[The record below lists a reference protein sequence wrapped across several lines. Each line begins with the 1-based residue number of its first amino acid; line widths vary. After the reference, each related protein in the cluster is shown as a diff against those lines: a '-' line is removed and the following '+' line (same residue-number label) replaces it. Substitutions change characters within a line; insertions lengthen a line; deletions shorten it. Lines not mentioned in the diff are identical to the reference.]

1 MKILSVV
8 GARPQFIKL
17 APLVKAVQEKRGS
30 SSKGKIKH
38 IITHTGQHYDYEMN
52 KVFFD
57 ELGIPEPDYNL
68 EVGSASHGWQTGE
81 MIKRAEEVMTKEKPD
96 LVLVYGDTNSTLA
109 GSIASSKLGIAVA
122 HVESGLRSFNR
133 SMPEETNRV
142 LTDHCSDILFCPTE
156 NASKNLIKEGFSNVV
171 NDGKLA
177 DLASDKSSVLTP
189 HFPIV
194 INVGDIM
201 YDAVLLGLEIAEKKS
216 NILEKLTLEPK
227 KYYLATVHRAE
238 NSDDRQKLKSILDA
252 FSEISK
258 QRPVIF
264 PVHPRTRKNLEAFH
278 LLSSDFGQVQMIEPI
293 SYFDMLILE
302 KNANKIL
309 TDSGGMQKE
318 AYFWRVPCVTLREE
332 TEWVETLERGHNI
345 LTGMDKNR
353 IIQSATQSYTDEHD
367 SFSTNYY
374 GDGHA
379 ADRILRV
386 ISCARFD

>member
-1 MKILSVV
+1 MSVV

-17 APLVKAVQEKRGS
+17 APLVKAVQEKRS
-30 SSKGKIKH
+30 ASSKRKFEH
-38 IITHTGQHYDYEMN
+38 IITHTGQHYDYQMN
-52 KVFFD
+52 KIFFD

-68 EVGSASHGWQTGE
+68 EVGSASHGWQIGE
-81 MIKRAEEVMTKEKPD
+81 MIKKAEEVMTKEKPD

-109 GSIASSKLGIAVA
+109 GAITSSKLGIAIA
-122 HVESGLRSFNR
+122 HVEAGLRSYNR

-156 NASKNLIKEGFSNVV
+156 NASKNLIKEGFSNVA

-177 DLASDKSSVLTP
+177 DLASDKLSVLTS

-216 NILEKLTLEPK
+216 NILKKLKLEPK

-238 NSDDRQKLKSILDA
+238 NSDENEKLKSIMDA
-252 FSEISK
+252 FREISK

-264 PVHPRTRKNLEAFH
+264 PVHPRTKKNLETFH
-278 LLSSDFGQVQMIEPI
+278 IFSSLGNEVRMIDPV

-302 KNANKIL
+302 KNADKIL

-318 AYFWRVPCVTLREE
+318 AHFWGVPCVTLREE

-345 LTGMDKNR
+345 LTGTDKNR
-353 IIQSATQSYTDEHD
+353 IIESATQSYTDKHD
-367 SFSTNYY
+367 SFSTNCY

-379 ADRILRV
+379 AERILQV
-386 ISCARFD
+386 ISLARFD